1 MAPRHKVT
9 ARWKALTFSVLGLG
23 KSRKLV
29 FWVIINIIVGPVN
42 QWLALTLTDW
52 NWSTKLKVTNRR
64 RKIVESRKIV
74 NIKNVNSQCK

>member
-29 FWVIINIIVGPVN
+29 FWVIINMIVGPVN
-42 QWLALTLTDW
+42 QLLALTLTDW
-52 NWSTKLKVTNRR
+52 ELVNK
-64 RKIVESRKIV
+64 VESHE
-74 NIKNVNSQCK
+74 